1 MILLFI
7 KIEKEI
13 FDVINRSMYT
23 PLKIVSIIFFIALF
37 GIADAQFTKIND
49 DPDAK
54 FKMAKELYQKE
65 QYSLAYPIFKDLY
78 YNGIS
83 KSNIPVTIQTEAKYY
98 YIICG
103 LKVDDI
109 TVPPL
114 AISFINLEHHTPRIE
129 MLSFQL
135 GEYFYRNK
143 DFVNAITYYEKSV
156 IDNLDN
162 DEIADLK
169 FHQGYCYFTLQQF
182 NEAKPLLDVVRQMP
196 KYANYIDAN
205 YYYGFIS
212 FSEQNYD
219 DALHAFNI
227 AVTSET
233 YKKIVPFYITEIYY
247 FKGDHE
253 LSLKYAEAAIQSG
266 GQYYDLQ
273 LKQLAGHL
281 WFDKKE
287 YNKAQPYLEEF
298 IKKSEKVTREDLY
311 ELSYCYYAEGN
322 WNKSIEGFKQLGG
335 KEDSLAQNSMYLLAT
350 AYLKTNQKANARNA
364 FLFCSSNNSNP
375 LQKEISLFNYAK
387 LSYELGLMDIALHEL
402 QNFITAY
409 PNSDYLQEAKEL
421 QISVLSATSN
431 YKDALVLFES
441 LPTQSVSIKKIYPT
455 ILYGRAVELINDQR
469 IDKADELL
477 NKIIQDQYNAS
488 LLQLVYFWKGEIAYR
503 NGNISEAIN
512 YFANY
517 LNNPQV
523 NGEVNSINAKYS
535 LAYCLLKKEQY
546 ATALQY
552 FQQIVKTISFNT
564 SLIEVDA
571 YIRSADCY
579 FMEKDYKK
587 ALTIYDNV
595 IALNVRGA
603 DYALF
608 QKAIIAG
615 AANKTIDKIDLLQSI
630 GKRFPSSNLLPDV
643 NMEIANT
650 YMAQE
655 NFDEAIIPL
664 QQILQDSSA
673 TALWPKAYLKLGVAN
688 FNLNK
693 NETSLNNFTQLVAK
707 YPNSQESDEAIE
719 YIRNIFITNQRPS
732 DFIAF
737 MKQNGKPIT
746 YSEEDSLTFR
756 SAQLKY
762 DERDFANAQI
772 GYTNYLSKFSDGKY
786 AIEANYFL
794 AEINIVNKNFNAAL
808 PYYNAVAAKAPN
820 KYAERS
826 SLQSARIY
834 YFNLK
839 DFINAEKYYLQL
851 TSLATQQENRLEAMR
866 GLLRC
871 QYKLKQWKDAV
882 ANAQALLQEKT
893 AATDDK
899 MMATMCIAK
908 SLQLDEQLD
917 AAITSYQQVIDLGKS
932 EFSAEAQYQIA
943 EILLQQNKFKNAEK
957 AGFEVIKNYG
967 SYDYWVTKSY
977 ILLGDVYFKQN
988 DFFNAEATFKS
999 VVENASNSDLKM
1011 EAQKKL
1017 DIVLDE
1023 KLKNSKVN
1031 QQ

>member
-13 FDVINRSMYT
+13 FDFINCSMYT

>member
-233 YKKIVPFYITEIYY
+233 YKKIVPFYIAEIYY

>member
-13 FDVINRSMYT
+13 FDFINCSMYT

-233 YKKIVPFYITEIYY
+233 YKKIVPFYIAEIYY

>member
-49 DPDAK
+49 DPDAR
-54 FKMAKELYQKE
+54 FKMAKELYQE
-65 QYSLAYPIFKDLY
+65 ERYSLAYPIFKDLY

-103 LKVDDI
+103 LKVNDV

-114 AISFINLEHHTPRIE
+114 AIGFINLEHHTPRIE

-156 IDNLDN
+156 IDNLNN

-219 DALHAFNI
+219 DALPAFNI

-233 YKKIVPFYITEIYY
+233 YKKIVPFYIAEIYY

-298 IKKSEKVTREDLY
+298 IKKNDKVTREDLY

-402 QNFITAY
+402 QNFIAAY
-409 PNSDYLQEAKEL
+409 PTSDYLQEAKEL
-421 QISVLSATSN
+421 QISVLSTTSN

-441 LPTQSVSIKKIYPT
+441 LPTQSVSIKKIYST

-535 LAYCLLKKEQY
+535 LAYCLLKTEQY

-552 FQQIVKTISFNT
+552 FQQIVKNISFNT

-571 YIRSADCY
+571 YIRTADCY

-615 AANKTIDKIDLLQSI
+615 AANKNAEKIDLLQSI

-664 QQILQDSSA
+664 QQILQDTSA

-719 YIRNIFITNQRPS
+719 YIRNIFVTNQRPS

-808 PYYNAVAAKAPN
+808 PFYNAVAAKAPN

-839 DFINAEKYYLQL
+839 DFVNAEKYYLQL

-999 VVENASNSDLKM
+999 VAENAANNDLKM